1 MEQKNELPRKPA
13 AKRGIAK
20 GQTGAAPN
28 ARWLQKHK
36 PKNKRQEIL
45 QNPGKLKQ
53 KSTGTELS
61 VH

>member
-28 ARWLQKHK
+28 AR
-36 PKNKRQEIL
+36 
-45 QNPGKLKQ
+45 
-53 KSTGTELS
+53 
-61 VH
+61 